1 MKFNQLFDDIS
12 FTPFRKELKEYSI
25 SALLNDLT
33 AGIYVALLT
42 LPQALAYA
50 LVAGLPLSTGLFAA
64 IFSCIIASL
73 FGSSR
78 HLIVGPSNAI
88 AILIQF
94 GTAEILHNYYHSIPA
109 DQFDGIAFQIMVQLS
124 LLVACLQLLAAG
136 FKLGR
141 LSQFVSYSVVLG
153 YIVGAA
159 AAIVI
164 GQIFVFLG
172 IPGME
177 GANSLWGK
185 GVYLIF
191 HAKQAHLATLAVGL
205 GSLFLLIGFKRWSKK
220 IPAAAIAFLIATCL
234 LYFYRQHFGGES
246 THVALIRDV
255 GELSALIPTFVMPSF
270 DLQIINSLLSVA
282 FAITLLSIL
291 ETTSV
296 AKAIASHTG
305 QRLSINQ
312 EVLGLG
318 LGNLTSAFLGAMPV
332 SGSTSRTFL
341 NFESGAQT
349 RLAAIFGSLML
360 GAIVYMFESFVA
372 HIPLASLSALLLV
385 TAASIINKKQILLC
399 LKATQAD
406 AFVFWVTFLS
416 CVFFSIDI
424 AFYIGVGL
432 SIILYL
438 KKAAMPQVL
447 QYIVDNGGR
456 LKSLEFCS
464 DEEKITKIRF
474 IKIKGELFFG
484 AADLFQTTLK
494 TIAVDD
500 TNTRVIILQL
510 KNARDIDAT
519 ACLAL
524 QQLYDYLKNSG
535 RHLLLSG
542 VTMPI
547 WEVMS
552 DSDLV
557 ELIGKENIFLIDER
571 NPNLYIQQV
580 LKRALDLASSM
591 EKKILS
597 PLTQIETS
605 VKIEAAPESAAG

>member
-1 MKFNQLFDDIS
+1 
-12 FTPFRKELKEYSI
+12 
-25 SALLNDLT
+25 
-33 AGIYVALLT
+33 
-42 LPQALAYA
+42 
-50 LVAGLPLSTGLFAA
+50 
-64 IFSCIIASL
+64 
-73 FGSSR
+73 
-78 HLIVGPSNAI
+78 
-88 AILIQF
+88 
-94 GTAEILHNYYHSIPA
+94 
-109 DQFDGIAFQIMVQLS
+109 MVQLS

-153 YIVGAA
+153 YVVGAA
-159 AAIVI
+159 TAIVI

-172 IPGME
+172 IPSME
-177 GANSLWGK
+177 GAHSLWGK

-191 HAKQAHLATLAVGL
+191 HAKQVHLATLTVGL
-205 GSLFLLIGFKRWSKK
+205 GSLLLLVGLKRWSKK

-234 LYFYRQHFGGES
+234 LYFYRQYYGGES
-246 THVALIRDV
+246 TNVAVIGDV

-318 LGNLTSAFLGAMPV
+318 MGNLTSAFFRGNASFWKHFPHFFKFRKRRSNSI
-332 SGSTSRTFL
+332 SGHT
-341 NFESGAQT
+341 
-349 RLAAIFGSLML
+349 GSLLL

-372 HIPLASLSALLLV
+372 HVPLASLSALLFV
-385 TAASIINKKQILLC
+385 TAASIVKKKQILLC
-399 LKATQAD
+399 LKATQSD

-447 QYIVDNGGR
+447 QYIVDDGGR

-464 DEEKITKIRF
+464 NEEKITKIRF
-474 IKIKGELFFG
+474 IKIKGNFSLVRQTFFKR
-484 AADLFQTTLK
+484 LLKPSLLMTPTL
-494 TIAVDD
+494 
-500 TNTRVIILQL
+500 
-510 KNARDIDAT
+510 
-519 ACLAL
+519 
-524 QQLYDYLKNSG
+524 G
-535 RHLLLSG
+535 
-542 VTMPI
+542 
-547 WEVMS
+547 
-552 DSDLV
+552 
-557 ELIGKENIFLIDER
+557 
-571 NPNLYIQQV
+571 
-580 LKRALDLASSM
+580 
-591 EKKILS
+591 
-597 PLTQIETS
+597 
-605 VKIEAAPESAAG
+605 